1 MIKEV
6 KLLNFK
12 TMKQET
18 QIQEKLVTVTR
29 RDLPAGYQLAQT
41 VHAVADFADEL
52 PQFFKS
58 WKDNSNYVVS
68 LAAENEQSLEKY
80 FNKLRERG
88 APVVGFYE
96 PDYQDQL
103 TAICFYGLPHY
114 RKLVSNLP
122 LALKTIS
129 GA

>member
-96 PDYQDQL
+96 PDHYDQL

>member
-1 MIKEV
+1 MKESQV
-6 KLLNFK
+6 
-12 TMKQET
+12 
-18 QIQEKLVTVTR
+18 QEKLVTITR
-29 RDLPAGYQLAQT
+29 QDLPAGYQLAQT
-41 VHAVADFADEL
+41 VHAVADFAHEL

-68 LAAENEQSLEKY
+68 LAAKDEQSLNKY
-80 FNKLRERG
+80 YNKLRERG
-88 APVVGFYE
+88 APIVGFYE
-96 PDYQDQL
+96 PDHYDQL